1 MDAKFWH
8 DRWSER
14 QIGFHEGAPNALLAR
29 HFERVFGK
37 DQRRVFVPLCGKAMD
52 LQWLHARG
60 HHVLGAELSK
70 IAVEEFFEEM
80 GVEPHRSEEGGLVRY
95 SAERL
100 DIFQGDVFALDAAML
115 GQIDAVYDRAAL
127 VALPKD
133 MRDRYTQHLVA
144 ITGNAPQLLIAF
156 AYDQSLMDGPP
167 FSVSSEEIDAHYA
180 AHFDIEDLETV
191 LSRNLKGKIDANET
205 IRALRPKSFAP

>member
-1 MDAKFWH
+1 
-8 DRWSER
+8 
-14 QIGFHEGAPNALLAR
+14 
-29 HFERVFGK
+29 
-37 DQRRVFVPLCGKAMD
+37 
-52 LQWLHARG
+52 
-60 HHVLGAELSK
+60 
-70 IAVEEFFEEM
+70 
-80 GVEPHRSEEGGLVRY
+80 
-95 SAERL
+95 
-100 DIFQGDVFALDAAML
+100 ML

-191 LSRNLKGKIDANET
+191 LSRNLKGIARFGSGLEHSIGFRQRANGEC
-205 IRALRPKSFAP
+205 AKNL